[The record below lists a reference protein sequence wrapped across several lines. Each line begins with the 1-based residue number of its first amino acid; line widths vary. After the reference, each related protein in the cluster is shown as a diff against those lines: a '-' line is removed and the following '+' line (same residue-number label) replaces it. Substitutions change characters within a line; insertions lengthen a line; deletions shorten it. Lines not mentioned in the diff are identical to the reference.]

1 MSSPRIFELMERD
14 PRSEQLANNGQAR
27 IAGDSADEQGELRAE
42 LESFVCCGQFADA
55 FDRVLNRYLGN
66 LDAASR
72 QDSVWVSGFFGSG
85 KSHLLKMLA
94 HLWANTRFEDGAA
107 ARTLVPGGLPSHIE
121 EHLRELEVQAKR
133 AGGPTV
139 AAAGTM
145 LSGTIDQVR
154 LAVLGIILQARGL
167 PEDHAQ
173 ARFCLW
179 LRNEGLLDQVR
190 STVEDAGKD
199 WRRELANLYVSPVLA
214 DAVTKA
220 RPDFAADAKA
230 ARQLLRAQF
239 PRPTGDIGTTEF
251 VDTAKQALADPGG
264 QVPLTILVLD
274 EVQQYIGDS
283 SDRAATITEVAEAV
297 QTQFAG
303 RLLLVAAGQSALEGH
318 PSLQWLRDRFRI
330 TVQLSDAE
338 VQQVTRE
345 VLLRK
350 RPSAAAPIERMFEEH
365 AGEVSRQLQGTKL
378 GVPSEDPNT
387 DVADYPLLQ
396 TRRRFWEA
404 CFRAVAGTHSQLRS
418 QLRILHDSLQ
428 QVADRGLGAVI
439 PASDLFGALTT
450 DLVNSGVLL
459 NEIATRIA
467 ELDDGTDEG
476 VLRRNLCGVA
486 FLIGKLP
493 REGAVDLGVRAD
505 ARTLADL
512 LVDNIAKD
520 SGLFRKRV
528 QEALDEMAQQGT
540 LMKVGG
546 EYRIQTTIGAEWDRA
561 FRERRNALDRD
572 EEHIALT
579 RHRLLAGAV
588 GDIVSKIRLSHGKS
602 KTNRTLALH
611 VETLSEDALGGAT
624 VPVLLRDEWSCSGR
638 DAESEAR
645 SRGTEDPVLHVF
657 LPKGNAGDLR
667 RRIVEAESARQVLD
681 EKGHQSS
688 AEGREAQGAMKSRR
702 DEAKAGRDR
711 IVEVV
716 LMTARVLQGG
726 GTEVFAGGDLKA
738 KIEHGANASLAR
750 LFPRFPEADHRAW
763 GVALKRAQDGSDTPF
778 EAVDWDGPLS
788 DHPVAK
794 DVLATVAT
802 GKRGNEVRKALA
814 QPPFG
819 WPRDAV
825 DAALVAL
832 HGLGQLAATRNG
844 APVRRLDQTAIA
856 TTVFRPET
864 VVLDVGQRIALRGLF
879 QKAGGTPPRPGEEG
893 AAARQFIDTMRTL
906 AAKAGGDVPLPA
918 PPDTA
923 LLDDLG
929 RLDGN
934 EQLAAI
940 FDAEEKLAGAIEL
953 WKDLGKRAEARRP
966 TWEMAVA
973 LRRHAAGLPVADE
986 VGAELDAI
994 ADRRSL
1000 LDEMDPVSPC
1010 VANLAKVLR
1019 EALSEARDGLAQAVG
1034 DATAHL
1040 DADRGWRELDE
1051 GDRMAILSD
1060 VGLAAPAPL
1069 AVETNHDLRRAL
1081 NERGLA
1087 GWSAETEAV
1096 PSRETRALA
1105 AAAAR
1110 HGKGDAPVPVAVRRA
1125 TLANEADVRRW
1136 LDEHETKLM
1145 EAVKKGTVVV
1155 K

>member
-1 MSSPRIFELMERD
+1 MSFPRIFELMERD

-107 ARTLVPGGLPSHIE
+107 ARTLVPELPSHIK
-121 EHLRELEVQAKR
+121 EHLRELEVQAQR

-145 LSGTIDQVR
+145 LSGTIGQVR
-154 LAVLGIILQARGL
+154 LAVLGIILRASGL
-167 PEDHAQ
+167 PEDYAQ

-251 VDTAKQALADPGG
+251 VDTAKQALADPDGR
-264 QVPLTILVLD
+264 VPLTILVLD

-283 SDRAATITEVAEAV
+283 SDRAAAITEVAEAV
-297 QTQFAG
+297 QTQFSG

-350 RPSAAAPIERMFEEH
+350 KPSAATPIERMFEEH

-378 GVPSEDPNT
+378 GVPSEDPGI
-387 DVADYPLLQ
+387 DRADYPLLQ

-428 QVADRGLGAVI
+428 RIADRSLGAVI

-493 REGAVDLGVRAD
+493 RESAVDLGVRAD

-512 LVDNIAKD
+512 LVDDLAEN

-528 QEALDEMAQQGT
+528 QEALDAMALQGT

-561 FRERRNALDRD
+561 FRQRRTALDRD
-572 EEHIALT
+572 EGHIALT

-588 GDIVSKIRLSHGKS
+588 GNIVSKIRLPHGKS
-602 KTNRTLALH
+602 KTSRALALH
-611 VETLSEDALGGAT
+611 VETLGEDALGGGA
-624 VPVLLRDEWSCSGR
+624 VPVLLRDEWSCSEHE
-638 DAESEAR
+638 AESDAR
-645 SRGTEDPVLHVF
+645 RRGTKDPVLHVF
-657 LPKGNAGDLR
+657 LPKGRAEHLR
-667 RRIVEAESARQVLD
+667 RRIVEAEVARQVLD

-702 DEAKAGRDR
+702 DEAKAGRDH

-716 LMTARVLQGG
+716 LTAARVLQGG

-778 EAVDWDGPLS
+778 QVVDWDGPLS
-788 DHPVAK
+788 DHAVAK
-794 DVLATVAT
+794 EVLATVAT

-814 QPPFG
+814 QRPFG

-844 APVRRLDQTAIA
+844 APVRRLDQRAIA

-864 VVLDVGQRIALRGLF
+864 VVLDASQKIALRGLF
-879 QKAGGTPPRPGEEG
+879 QKAGGGTPVPGEEA
-893 AAARQFIDTMRTL
+893 AAARRFIDAMRTL
-906 AAKAGGDVPLPA
+906 ADSAGGDAPLPA
-918 PPDTA
+918 PPDAA

-929 RLDGN
+929 RLNGN

-940 FDAEEKLAGAIEL
+940 FEAREQLAGAIGQWTEL
-953 WKDLGKRAEARRP
+953 GQRAQARRP
-966 TWEMAVA
+966 AWEMAVA
-973 LRRHAAGLPVADE
+973 LRRHASGLPVADE

-1010 VANLAKVLR
+1010 VSKLAKALR
-1019 EALSEARDGLAQAVG
+1019 EALGEARDGLARAVG
-1034 DATAHL
+1034 DATARL
-1040 DADRGWRELDE
+1040 DPDRAWRELDDA
-1051 GDRMAILSD
+1051 DRVAILSN
-1060 VGLAAPAPL
+1060 VGLAAPSPL
-1069 AVETNHDLRRAL
+1069 TVETDPDLRRTL
-1081 NERGLA
+1081 DERGLA
-1087 GWSAETEAV
+1087 GWLAETEAV
-1096 PSRETRALA
+1096 PSREAKALA
-1105 AAAAR
+1105 EAAAR
-1110 HGKGDAPVPVAVRRA
+1110 RGASSAPVPVAVRRA
-1125 TLANEADVRRW
+1125 TLADEADVRQW

>member
-27 IAGDSADEQGELRAE
+27 VAVDSADEQGELRAE
-42 LESFVCCGQFADA
+42 LESFVCRGQFADA

-66 LDAASR
+66 LGAASR

-107 ARTLVPGGLPSHIE
+107 ARTLVPGGLPSPIQ
-121 EHLRELEVQAKR
+121 EHLRELEVQARR
-133 AGGPTV
+133 AGGRTV

-145 LSGTIDQVR
+145 LSGGGDQVR

-167 PEDHAQ
+167 PEDYAQ
-173 ARFCLW
+173 AIFCLW
-179 LRNEGLLDQVR
+179 LRDEGLLDQVR
-190 STVEDAGKD
+190 RTVEDAGKD
-199 WRRELANLYVSPVLA
+199 WRHELANLYVSPVLA

-230 ARQLLRAQF
+230 ARLLLRAQF

-251 VDTAKQALADPGG
+251 VGTAKQALAGPGG

-283 SDRAATITEVAEAV
+283 NDRAVVVTEVAEAV

-350 RPSAAAPIERMFEEH
+350 KPSAAAPIERMFEEH

-378 GVPSEDPNT
+378 GVPSDDPRT
-387 DVADYPLLQ
+387 DVADYPLLR

-404 CFRAVAGTHSQLRS
+404 CFRAVASTHSQLRS

-428 QVADRGLGAVI
+428 RIADRGLGAVI

-467 ELDDGTDEG
+467 KLDDDTAEG
-476 VLRRNLCGVA
+476 VLRRNLCGVV

-493 REGAVDLGVRAD
+493 REGAEDLGVRAD

-512 LVDNIAKD
+512 LVDDIAQD

-528 QEALDEMAQQGT
+528 QEALDAMAQQGT

-561 FRERRNALDRD
+561 LRERRNALDRD
-572 EEHIALT
+572 EEHIVAT

-611 VETLSEDALGGAT
+611 VETLGEDALGGAT
-624 VPVLLRDEWSCSGR
+624 VPVLLRDEWSCSGHE
-638 DAESEAR
+638 AESEAR

-657 LPKGNAGDLR
+657 LPKGSAGELR
-667 RRIVEAESARQVLD
+667 RRIVEAEAARQVLD

-688 AEGREAQGAMKSRR
+688 AEGREAQRAMKSRR
-702 DEAKAGRDR
+702 DEAKAKRDR

-716 LMTARVLQGG
+716 LMAARVLQGG

-738 KIEHGANASLAR
+738 KIEHGASASLAR

-778 EAVDWDGPLS
+778 EVVDWDGPLS

-794 DVLATVAT
+794 EVLATVAT
-802 GKRGNEVRKALA
+802 GKRGNEARKALA

-832 HGLGQLAATRNG
+832 HRLGQLAATRNG

-864 VVLDVGQRIALRGLF
+864 VVLDAGQRIALRGLF
-879 QKAGGTPPRPGEEG
+879 QKAGGTPKSGEE
-893 AAARQFIDTMRTL
+893 AASARQFIDTMRTL
-906 AAKAGGDVPLPA
+906 AAKAGDDAPLPA

-940 FDAEEKLAGAIEL
+940 FEAREKLDGAIEL
-953 WKDLGKRAEARRP
+953 WGDLGQRAQARRP
-966 TWEMAVA
+966 AWQMAVA

-994 ADRRSL
+994 AERRSL

-1010 VANLAKVLR
+1010 VAKLAKALR
-1019 EALSEARDGLAQAVG
+1019 EALGKAQDGLAQAIV
-1034 DATAHL
+1034 DATVRL
-1040 DADRGWRELDE
+1040 DADRAWRELDDA
-1051 GDRMAILSD
+1051 DRVSILSG

-1081 NERGLA
+1081 DERGLA
-1087 GWSAETEAV
+1087 SWRAETEAV
-1096 PSRETRALA
+1096 PSREAKALA

-1110 HGKGDAPVPVAVRRA
+1110 TGASSAPVPVAVRRA
-1125 TLANEADVRRW
+1125 TLADEADVRRW